1 MTASPPGAAR
11 LPLPAVPSRTELRDH
26 LIRSRIAGEV
36 ATSRE
41 NNLANFG
48 RMSARDPLYLFGLD
62 PVGSWSP
69 AEVLE
74 LMAERVGVRPEPG
87 YTSGID
93 TIDPDLTLDRLDAMA
108 ARLAAAGRRRERV
121 IVATGHPG
129 GVGAI
134 HTETARALHDAG
146 CTLLTPAEGA
156 PLIDQGRPRH
166 LRFVG
171 SVAMASSGGG
181 LAHTHSPVLMEA
193 MLTQLRGAGEP
204 PPDLVV
210 ADHGWAGAAGQA
222 GIDAVGYAD
231 CNDPALFV
239 GEAEGRVLVSV
250 PLDDNVLPQL
260 YRPLTAYLLRELRSQ
275 PSQ

>member
-1 MTASPPGAAR
+1 MTTSPVRAAH
-11 LPLPAVPSRTELRDH
+11 PPAPPTRAKLRAQ
-26 LIRSRIAGEV
+26 LISSRIAGEV

-48 RMSARDPLYLFGLD
+48 RMSARDPHYLFGLD
-62 PVGSWSP
+62 PAGAWSP
-69 AEVLE
+69 QEVLA

-87 YTSGID
+87 HTAGID
-93 TIDPDLTLDRLDAMA
+93 TIDPDRTLDRLDAMA
-108 ARLAAAGRRRERV
+108 GRLAEAGRRRERV

-134 HTETARALHDAG
+134 HSETARALLAAG

-156 PLIDQGRPRH
+156 PMTDQGHPRH

-171 SVAMASSGGG
+171 SVAMSSSGGG

-193 MLTQLRGAGEP
+193 MLARLRADGEA

-250 PLDDNVLPQL
+250 PLDDNVLPHL
-260 YRPLTAYLLRELRSQ
+260 YRPLTAYLLHELRSQ
-275 PSQ
+275 PTQ